1 MLRDRNLWTCCVI
14 IFCVYAILYA
24 ASFSLPNLLQTLFT
38 YDALAAGLVM
48 SPSGMT
54 AITGMLIVGVLLGRG
69 ADARWL
75 IPIGLVLV
83 AIGNYSM
90 SLMNLEITPWQA
102 TWPRMVLAA
111 GMACIFAPL
120 NVAAF
125 KYTSPRL
132 RGAAVGMLAL
142 LRNEGGSVGTS
153 MAQTIEERRE
163 QFHTLR
169 LNEFLDPLN
178 PAVRQWMHN
187 THQYFMQQTG
197 DPVASRQ
204 MAAQALANMRDQQA
218 ASLAYFD
225 VFWVAAVLP
234 LALVLLVF
242 VMKPS
247 AAEKGSA
254 HRGGVNLTSRRIRA
268 NREQSAWFRR

>member
-1 MLRDRNLWTCCVI
+1 MI
-14 IFCVYAILYA
+14 IFCTFAVLYA

-38 YDALAAGLVM
+38 YDAYAAGLVM
-48 SPSGMT
+48 SPSGAAT
-54 AITGMLIVGVLLGRG
+54 ITGMLLVGFLLGRRV
-69 ADARWL
+69 DARWL
-75 IPIGLVLV
+75 IPIGLVFM
-83 AIGNYSM
+83 AMGNYSM
-90 SLMNLEITPWQA
+90 SLMNLDISPWQA
-102 TWPRMVLAA
+102 TWPRMVLALGTA
-111 GMACIFAPL
+111 FIFAPL

-153 MAQTIEERRE
+153 MAQTIQERRE

-169 LNEFLDPLN
+169 LNEWLDPLN
-178 PAVRQWMHN
+178 PAVRQWMH
-187 THQYFMQQTG
+187 TTQQYLFQQTG
-197 DPVASRQ
+197 DAVASSQ
-204 MAAQALANMRDQQA
+204 MAAQVLANTRDQQA

-242 VMKPS
+242 FMKPS
-247 AAEKGSA
+247 AAEKGA
-254 HRGGVNLTSRRIRA
+254 HVGA
-268 NREQSAWFRR
+268 E